1 MHQIDSSSGGE
12 EDLDE
17 VARMMPREVSPR
29 DRKPEKRGGA
39 GKKAKKEG
47 DPLRVGKK
55 KQAKRSTKVGKGRV
69 RKGSESDDDMVVA
82 GGFGSSDEDRKKVG
96 KKKS

>member
-12 EDLDE
+12 QDLDE
-17 VARMMPREVSPR
+17 VPRMMPREVSPR

-47 DPLRVGKK
+47 DAQRAGK
-55 KQAKRSTKVGKGRV
+55 R
-69 RKGSESDDDMVVA
+69 
-82 GGFGSSDEDRKKVG
+82 
-96 KKKS
+96 

>member
-17 VARMMPREVSPR
+17 VHMMIPREASPR
-29 DRKPEKRGGA
+29 DRAPEKRGGA

-47 DPLRVGKK
+47 NLQRAGK
-55 KQAKRSTKVGKGRV
+55 R
-69 RKGSESDDDMVVA
+69 
-82 GGFGSSDEDRKKVG
+82 
-96 KKKS
+96 